1 MDLRL
6 GIDIACRTA
15 HQASLADHTGR
26 LLWRGHR
33 FHTITAELDRL
44 WQRLPAGTDPT
55 QVMVV
60 MEPTRN
66 AWVPLAAWFRRRGA
80 CVILVPPERSADL
93 RAYYHKHTKTDR
105 LDATLLARLPLLHPD
120 GLHPEHGLGPAD
132 PLRRETKLRATLV

>member
-55 QVMVV
+55 QVMVI

-66 AWVPLAAWFRRRGA
+66 AWVRWRPG
-80 CVILVPPERSADL
+80 SAGV
-93 RAYYHKHTKTDR
+93 A
-105 LDATLLARLPLLHPD
+105 
-120 GLHPEHGLGPAD
+120 PA
-132 PLRRETKLRATLV
+132 